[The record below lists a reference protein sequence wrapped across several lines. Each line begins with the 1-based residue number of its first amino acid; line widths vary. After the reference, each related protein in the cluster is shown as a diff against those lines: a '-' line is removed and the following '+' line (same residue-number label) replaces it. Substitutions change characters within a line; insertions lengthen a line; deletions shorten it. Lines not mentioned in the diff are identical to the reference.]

1 MAEASLE
8 EEASGPGGGAGAA
21 PEGDHAEPGLPAL
34 PADVLHRI
42 FGQLDW

>member
-1 MAEASLE
+1 MAEEASLE
-8 EEASGPGGGAGAA
+8 AGPGGGAA

>member
-1 MAEASLE
+1 MAAAVEAFSSLE
-8 EEASGPGGGAGAA
+8 VGPGAPP
-21 PEGDHAEPGLPAL
+21 PEGEHAGLPAL